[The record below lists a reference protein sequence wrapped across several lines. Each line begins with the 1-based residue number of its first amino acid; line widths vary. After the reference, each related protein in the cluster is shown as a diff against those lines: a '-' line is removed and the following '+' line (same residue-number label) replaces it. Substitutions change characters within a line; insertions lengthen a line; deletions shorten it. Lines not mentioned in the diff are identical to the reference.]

1 MKNRATWTYHAVH
14 YLLRHP
20 ITQEQSLDGASDARG
35 VPQKWNICSTIVNH
49 RSWKTSHDAKL
60 TPSLQKRRNLPTNQE
75 EHRLTSIRSLIRT
88 YVINHP
94 KAIIPTLINYPNQM
108 FQIFAGIF
116 SLGTSVWDHF
126 AWEIRSGSSTLQLL
140 IGNVFLRSLTWAFA
154 LN

>member
-49 RSWKTSHDAKL
+49 RSWKTSHDARL

-94 KAIIPTLINYPNQM
+94 KAIIPTSITLTKCFKYLLVSLVWELLS
-108 FQIFAGIF
+108 GII
-116 SLGTSVWDHF
+116 SLGKFVRDRPLCNFWLATFSCD
-126 AWEIRSGSSTLQLL
+126 L
-140 IGNVFLRSLTWAFA
+140 
-154 LN
+154 